1 MKTMRYILSLI
12 AILSVLSLSA
22 ATFGTPYQAHKRRPV
37 YIFQVGTPMPTATM
51 TAMDAPMMHTG
62 SALPMAA
69 VTGTTT
75 SYNQTPATIAG
86 LHRAKKEDTNGDGW
100 EDEDDPSVPV
110 NPYPLGDAAIPLA
123 LFALGY
129 MAYLTC
135 KTSKSRKR
143 VRA

>member
-75 SYNQTPATIAG
+75 SYNQTPSTIAG
-86 LHRAKKEDTNGDGW
+86 PHRAKKDDW
-100 EDEDDPSVPV
+100 EDDPDPSVPV

-123 LFALGY
+123 LLALGY
-129 MAYLTC
+129 MAYLTY

-143 VRA
+143 VHA

>member
-86 LHRAKKEDTNGDGW
+86 PNRAKKDDW
-100 EDEDDPSVPV
+100 EDEPDPSVPV

-123 LFALGY
+123 LLALGY
-129 MAYLTC
+129 MAYLTY

>member
-12 AILSVLSLSA
+12 AILSAISLSA
-22 ATFGTPYQAHKRRPV
+22 ATYGTLYKTHERRPV
-37 YIFQVGTPMPTATM
+37 YITQVGTPAPIIPMSTL
-51 TAMDAPMMHTG
+51 DAPMMHSG

-75 SYNQTPATIAG
+75 AYNQTPATIAG

-123 LFALGY
+123 LLALGY
-129 MAYLTC
+129 MVYLTY

>member
-1 MKTMRYILSLI
+1 MRTMRYILSLI
-12 AILSVLSLSA
+12 AVLSVLSLSA
-22 ATFGTPYQAHKRRPV
+22 ATFGTLYKTHERRPV
-37 YIFQVGTPMPTATM
+37 YITQVGTPAPIIPMSTL
-51 TAMDAPMMHTG
+51 DAPMMHSG

-86 LHRAKKEDTNGDGW
+86 LHRAKKDDW
-100 EDEDDPSVPV
+100 EDEDDPD
-110 NPYPLGDAAIPLA
+110 NPGEPSPLGDAALPLA
-123 LFALGY
+123 LLALGY

-143 VRA
+143 LRA

>member
-1 MKTMRYILSLI
+1 MKTMRYILNLI
-12 AILSVLSLSA
+12 AVLSVLSVSA

-51 TAMDAPMMHTG
+51 STLDAPMMHTG

-75 SYNQTPATIAG
+75 SYNQTPSTIAG
-86 LHRAKKEDTNGDGW
+86 PNRAKRGIDEGDVEDKPGGW
-100 EDEDDPSVPV
+100 ED
-110 NPYPLGDAAIPLA
+110 PYKDPLGDAAIPLA
-123 LFALGY
+123 LLALGY
-129 MAYLTC
+129 MAYLTY

-143 VRA
+143 LRA